1 MRLPQANA
9 RLTAVT
15 ARGFSEDWDAT
26 ETAGSSRWTGRADA
40 YVQTD
45 DRQERDGSRDSRV
58 QTRTVVLP
66 SGIPVQPGDTLALT
80 YLKTAVS
87 WPVVG
92 VIARTAP
99 AGVAGTTL
107 VEVEPT

>member
-15 ARGFSEDWDAT
+15 AKGFTEDWDD
-26 ETAGSSRWTGRADA
+26 AGTTGSARWTGTADA

-45 DRQERDGSRDSRV
+45 VASARDGSRESTVEARS
-58 QTRTVVLP
+58 VVLP
-66 SGIPVQPGDTLALT
+66 SGIPVQVGDRLGLVYQRTSVT
-80 YLKTAVS
+80 

-99 AGVAGTTL
+99 PGVAGTTL
-107 VEVEPT
+107 VTVEPG